1 MALRISISG
10 DKFPVGGKGLQ
21 GYWIYTIFRD
31 NAGLLCDLEDAVE
44 FLAQRRHILSDLIVG
59 DFGVDLGRGNMF
71 VPQHLADC
79 LQRYALRERDR
90 RGESMARHVDRG
102 IERQTGMSGNLSQRH
117 VQRLMGAFERKNL
130 VSCQVHVLI
139 TFVEHFGNGKKFDT
153 ELHTRFLTLV
163 DNPPIPVTIRM
174 NICVGQFCY
183 VRMAQTRKSTEDKG
197 IPVNACLVVG

>member
-1 MALRISISG
+1 
-10 DKFPVGGKGLQ
+10 
-21 GYWIYTIFRD
+21 
-31 NAGLLCDLEDAVE
+31 
-44 FLAQRRHILSDLIVG
+44 
-59 DFGVDLGRGNMF
+59 MF
-71 VPQHLADC
+71 MSQHLADC

-174 NICVGQFCY
+174 NICVGQLCN
-183 VRMAQTRKSTEDKG
+183 VRMAQTHKSAEDEG
-197 IPVNACLVVG
+197 VPVNTCFVVG